1 MSFGTPGQYS
11 RKNSSQ
17 KMLTS
22 SYVGEKFAKLFMKTD
37 SLRTA
42 GKEHL
47 LKAAEHLK
55 AAEQLR
61 KEADAELELL

>member
-22 SYVGEKFAKLFMKTD
+22 SYVGEKFAKLFKEH
-37 SLRTA
+37 LLQTA

>member
-1 MSFGTPGQYS
+1 
-11 RKNSSQ
+11 
-17 KMLTS
+17 MLTS
-22 SYVGEKFAKLFMKTD
+22 SYVGEKFAKLFKEH
-37 SLRTA
+37 LLQTA